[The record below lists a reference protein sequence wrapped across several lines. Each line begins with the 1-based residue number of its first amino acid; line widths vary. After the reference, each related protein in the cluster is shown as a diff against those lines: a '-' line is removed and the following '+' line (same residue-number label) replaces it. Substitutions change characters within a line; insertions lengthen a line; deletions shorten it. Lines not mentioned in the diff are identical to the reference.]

1 MRGSS
6 VKGFAQRTFYMGPL
20 RVKIILAWGAKMSLT
35 LTISKYVAL
44 HSNSNT
50 TSKHATNGKYIL
62 YAKQPMGNVGDQL
75 PMKNP
80 IELEDK
86 L

>member
-1 MRGSS
+1 
-6 VKGFAQRTFYMGPL
+6 
-20 RVKIILAWGAKMSLT
+20 MSLT

-86 L
+86 F